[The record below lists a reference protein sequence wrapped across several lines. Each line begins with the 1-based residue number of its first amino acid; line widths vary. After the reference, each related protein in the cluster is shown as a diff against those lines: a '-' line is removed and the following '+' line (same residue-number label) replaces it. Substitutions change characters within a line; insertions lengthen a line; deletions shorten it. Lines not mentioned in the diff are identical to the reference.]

1 MSIFRSARIGI
12 ALSLA
17 AIGLTPTSAPAIDE
31 PTPQPILLSST
42 TLPWV
47 QGQQRWVTLTWT
59 AQEDIEGLEVTV
71 SGDRDGVDVA
81 YEDAATGHARLS
93 GDDDLSANEV
103 DITSFFV
110 DPGPQPRDEFELDI
124 TVEWWHEGE
133 FQTGTLVLHAQQ
145 ESVGTEPFVMLTKS
159 AQVPAGGDGARNWV
173 ELGFL
178 GLVDDIRD
186 FNVSIEGDLAVY
198 YPQRSFTSLH
208 HDAVLLADERD
219 VARFWL
225 DPSTIEPGSY
235 ALDVVVSYTIGDG
248 PPQESR
254 SPLQIQVG

>member
-110 DPGPQPRDEFELDI
+110 
-124 TVEWWHEGE
+124 
-133 FQTGTLVLHAQQ
+133 
-145 ESVGTEPFVMLTKS
+145 
-159 AQVPAGGDGARNWV
+159 
-173 ELGFL
+173 
-178 GLVDDIRD
+178 
-186 FNVSIEGDLAVY
+186 
-198 YPQRSFTSLH
+198 
-208 HDAVLLADERD
+208 
-219 VARFWL
+219 
-225 DPSTIEPGSY
+225 
-235 ALDVVVSYTIGDG
+235 
-248 PPQESR
+248 
-254 SPLQIQVG
+254 